1 MPALHMRPHRLVV
14 PAFVLAATA
23 AAAGC
28 DPRTDAPRPAV
39 DESALTRGAAPIVD
53 DFGDTVTADRAA
65 RRIVSLN
72 PATTE
77 ILFAIGAGARLVG
90 RTRWDVWPDSARLVP
105 DLGDGIRPNVEA
117 VLAARP
123 DLVVLYA
130 SADNRAAAQRLR
142 AAGIATYAAKID
154 SIAEFERAVVHLG
167 RLTGDTARARLT
179 RDTVRAALEAVR
191 TATRA
196 RRPPSVFW
204 HVWDDPL
211 ITIGG
216 GSYLTEL
223 VAIAGGRNVYADLAD
238 VSPQVARED
247 VLRRDPDVV
256 IAGPQGARRIAADVA
271 WRPLRA
277 VRDGRIVVVD
287 TNLVGR
293 PSVRLGEAARSLA
306 RLLHPDVVLP

>member
-1 MPALHMRPHRLVV
+1 LHFRSGL
-14 PAFVLAATA
+14 FVLLAALVA
-23 AAAGC
+23 C
-28 DPRTDAPRPAV
+28 DGVRDSSGSAAV
-39 DESALTRGAAPIVD
+39 DRARRAGPAPLVD
-53 DFGDTVTADRAA
+53 DFGDTLATGLAA

-72 PATTE
+72 PTTTE
-77 ILFAIGAGARLVG
+77 ILFAIGAGSRVVG

-154 SIAEFERAVVHLG
+154 SIVEFERAVLALG

-179 RDTVRAALEAVR
+179 RDTVRAALDAVR
-191 TATRA
+191 AATRA
-196 RRPPSVFW
+196 LPAPTVFW

-216 GSYLTEL
+216 GSYMTEL
-223 VAIAGGRNVYADLAD
+223 VAIAGGRNVYAELPD
-238 VSPQVARED
+238 VSPQVSRED

-256 IAGPQGARRIAADVA
+256 IAGPQGAKRIAADVA

-277 VRDGRIVVVD
+277 VRDGRVVVVD

-306 RLLHPDVVLP
+306 RLLHPRAPLP

>member
-1 MPALHMRPHRLVV
+1 MPALRIRPPIAPL
-14 PAFVLAATA
+14 LAALVA
-23 AAAGC
+23 ILAGC
-28 DPRTDAPRPAV
+28 NAGPDGSRD
-39 DESALTRGAAPIVD
+39 SAAGAAPTAGADAIAD
-53 DFGDTVTADRAA
+53 DFGDTLVPGPAA

-72 PATTE
+72 PTTTE
-77 ILFAIGAGARLVG
+77 ILFAIGAGSRVVG

-130 SADNRAAAQRLR
+130 SADNRSAAERLR
-142 AAGIATYAAKID
+142 AAGIATFAAKID
-154 SIAEFERAVVHLG
+154 SIAEFERAVVALG

-191 TATRA
+191 AATRA
-196 RRPPSVFW
+196 LDAPSVFW

-216 GSYLTEL
+216 GSYMTEL
-223 VAIAGGRNVYADLAD
+223 VAIAGGRNVYDHLPD

-256 IAGPQGARRIAADVA
+256 IAGPQGARRIAADAA

-277 VRDGRIVVVD
+277 VREGRIVVVD

-306 RLLHPDVVLP
+306 RLLHPGAPLP

>member
-1 MPALHMRPHRLVV
+1 MPALRFPLERL
-14 PAFVLAATA
+14 ALSAALLAVTGCRGSDEPVRDTMFA
-23 AAAGC
+23 A
-28 DPRTDAPRPAV
+28 RPA
-39 DESALTRGAAPIVD
+39 AAPIVD
-53 DFGDTVTADRAA
+53 DFGDTIVAGAAA

-72 PATTE
+72 PTTTE
-77 ILFAIGAGARLVG
+77 ILFAIGAGTRVVG

-130 SADNRAAAQRLR
+130 SADNRTAAQRLR
-142 AAGIATYAAKID
+142 AAGVTTYAAKID
-154 SIAEFERAVVHLG
+154 SIAEFERAAIALG

-179 RDTVRAALEAVR
+179 RDTVRAALDAVHA
-191 TATRA
+191 ATRGLKE
-196 RRPPSVFW
+196 PTVFW

-216 GSYLTEL
+216 GSYMTEL
-223 VAIAGGRNVYADLAD
+223 VAIAGGRNVYADLPD
-238 VSPQVARED
+238 VSPQVSRED

-306 RLLHPDVVLP
+306 RLLHPGAALP